1 MYRLPESLLSFH
13 LIFFEALCPEKLE
26 IYDTKGVINMEDF
39 RDIVK
44 RSRSYR
50 RFYESKKITI
60 EELEYMI
67 DCARMTPSAQNL
79 QPLRYIIVTGKDRE
93 KVFPHCRWAAYLKDW
108 DGPEEGERPSAYI
121 VILSDALVSKNVK
134 WDHGIAAQTILLAAA
149 WKNMGG
155 CIVGS
160 VDRESLSDAL
170 RITGRYVIELVIAL
184 GYPKEHVVIDEIS
197 QDGDIK
203 YFRDKHNIHHV
214 PKRSLRDIII
224 KTGA

>member
-1 MYRLPESLLSFH
+1 
-13 LIFFEALCPEKLE
+13 
-26 IYDTKGVINMEDF
+26 MEDF
-39 RDIVK
+39 RDIVR

-50 RFYESKKITI
+50 RFYENKVIPLD
-60 EELEYMI
+60 ELEYLV

-79 QPLRYIIVTGKDRE
+79 QPLRYIIVADKDKD

-108 DGPEEGERPSAYI
+108 NGPEQGERPSAYI
-121 VILSDALVSKNVK
+121 VILSDALVSKSVK

-160 VDRESLSDAL
+160 VDRESLADTL
-170 RITGRYVIELVIAL
+170 RITGRYAIELVIAL
-184 GYPKEHVVIDEIS
+184 AYPKEHVVIDEVNPE
-197 QDGDIK
+197 DDIK

-214 PKRSLRDIII
+214 PKRKLRDIII
-224 KTGA
+224 RAGAQSD